1 MALDRFMQ
9 GAIAGVAGAVVLG
22 AWNLVF
28 KWSGVRQ
35 SDIIDCAKSLLFDQ
49 PYSGFTAQSL
59 GIVAN
64 ILIAITFGVVFSFF
78 MKFTGERY
86 CRIKGVWYGLMIA
99 LVHNMMGIALSLPHF
114 RLAPVESLI
123 VMTSFVLYGFVIA
136 HVWEKLDIWVL
147 N

>member
-9 GAIAGVAGAVVLG
+9 GAIAGIIGAVFLG
-22 AWNLVF
+22 AWNIVF
-28 KWSGVRQ
+28 KWSGVRS

-49 PYSGFTAQSL
+49 PYTGFTAQSL

-64 ILIAITFGVVFSFF
+64 VLIAVTFGIAFSFF
-78 MKFTGERY
+78 MQFTGERY
-86 CRIKGVWYGLMIA
+86 CRIKGIWFGLMIA
-99 LVHNMMGIALSLPHF
+99 LVHNMMGAAFSLPYF
-114 RLAPVESLI
+114 QLSPVESLV

-136 HVWEKLDIWVL
+136 HVWDKLDIWVL